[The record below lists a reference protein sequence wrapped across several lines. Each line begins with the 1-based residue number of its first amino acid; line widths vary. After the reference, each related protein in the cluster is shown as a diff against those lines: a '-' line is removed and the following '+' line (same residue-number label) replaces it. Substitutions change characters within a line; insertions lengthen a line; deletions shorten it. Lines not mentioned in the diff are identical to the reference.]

1 MKDKFKLFSKISL
14 ILIFLVI
21 LAGSTVRMTGSGMG
35 CPDWPKCFGYLIP
48 PTNRAQLDWKQNYA
62 YNKGQII
69 IKNNK
74 LYSSKKKFKSS
85 TNYNELNWELYTKH
99 NYSLFNPYHT
109 WIEYINRLIGALS
122 GLSVLVMTLF
132 SFSYFKEK
140 KLIPILSI
148 LILFLMGFQAWL
160 GKLVVDSNLMPIKI
174 TTHLTLA
181 FILVIM
187 MSIIINMSQKKLYN
201 YNLSKKFKLIIILGL
216 TATVTQIFMGTQ
228 VREYIDQILKFS
240 NINLS
245 NIWDETPPFISYI
258 HRSFSI
264 LVLLIH
270 FYIGYV
276 LLKSRELTIVFKII
290 MLMISLEILT
300 GILMY
305 YFDFPFFSQPLHL
318 LFASI
323 LLAAQTYFIMEINN
337 PKQNDI

>member
-1 MKDKFKLFSKISL
+1 MKNRFKLFSKISL

-48 PTNRAQLDWKQNYA
+48 PTNRAQLDWKQNYS
-62 YNKGQII
+62 YKKGQII

-74 LYSSKKKFKSS
+74 LYSSKNKFKSGS
-85 TNYNELNWELYTKH
+85 SYNKLNWKLYTKH

-122 GLSVLVMTLF
+122 GLSVLIMTLF
-132 SFSYFKEK
+132 SFSYLKEK
-140 KLIPILSI
+140 KLIPFFSI

-160 GKLVVDSNLMPIKI
+160 GKLVVDSNLMTIKI

-181 FILVIM
+181 FILVILM
-187 MSIIINMSQKKLYN
+187 IIIIQFSQKKLYN
-201 YNLSKKFKLIIILGL
+201 HDLSKKFKLIILLGFIV
-216 TATVTQIFMGTQ
+216 TVSQIFMGTQ
-228 VREYIDQILKFS
+228 VREHIDNILKYS
-240 NINLS
+240 NINLL
-245 NIWDETPPFISYI
+245 NIWDETPPIIFYI

-276 LLKSRELTIVFKII
+276 LFKSGEIPIAFKII
-290 MLMISLEILT
+290 MLMIGLEILT

-305 YFDFPFFSQPLHL
+305 YFDFPLFSQPLHL
-318 LFASI
+318 LFATI
-323 LLAAQTYFIMEINN
+323 LLAAQTYLIMEINN
-337 PKQNDI
+337 TKKNDI